1 LVQKSVRF
9 GLAKSAKSNSKFIS
23 QLTVAILTLA
33 SGIIDKLSLLA
44 KNTFLLAQVEHSFWT
59 VETSLG
65 KVHSKRRFFWTG
77 CQIEIGCDFEQIH
90 FVLILR
96 RAAIKPVLHIKV

>member
-9 GLAKSAKSNSKFIS
+9 SFAKSAKSNSKFIS
-23 QLTVAILTLA
+23 QLTIAILTLA
-33 SGIIDKLSLLA
+33 SGIIDKLSLFT
-44 KNTFLLAQVEHSFWT
+44 KNTFLLSQVEHSFWA

-65 KVHSKRRFFWTG
+65 KVHSKGRFFWTG
-77 CQIEIGCDFEQIH
+77 GQIEIGCYFEQIH
-90 FVLILR
+90 FVLVLR